1 MIYKELKIISLCCER
16 AIYLHIPID
25 GYISIVYNLS

>member
-16 AIYLHIPID
+16 VIYLHIPVD
-25 GYISIVYNLS
+25 DYIFIVYNLS